1 MQKWLNKTSIMVV
14 AMIAIAVYLAWFF
27 SDIVGYVVISLII
40 ASILRTPTNYISQ
53 FQIFGLHIPRVFAI
67 GISFSILF
75 GIITLFIFLFAPLVA
90 TQFKAIESIDVEKK
104 MTEIKMTMAK
114 ARAEKQSSFLTE
126 AEDLMQ
132 NYSIIKKDSNSMI
145 EAIRTGYM
153 LKKKDLAD
161 FRVGSVVSN
170 LLTFTSSFF
179 ITLIAV
185 LFITFFFLY
194 EKGSI
199 RKYILSLIP
208 NRYFEVTIVAVTK
221 VEKLLANYL
230 LGIFLQMIS
239 IFSIASF
246 GLILLD
252 VEYAVTIAAFAAVVN
267 LIPFLGPLLGSLF
280 GIIVSLSTM
289 QPLDDAFVLIAKV
302 AVVFGVVQLADNLF
316 LQPLIFSRSVKAHPL
331 EIFLTIFVGATI
343 GGAVGMI
350 FAIPAYTI
358 LKVSSAE
365 LMRGYR
371 DYRVFRGEY

>member
-1 MQKWLNKTSIMVV
+1 MQKWLNKTSIMIV
-14 AMIAIAVYLAWFF
+14 AIIAIVIYLAWFF
-27 SDIVGYVVISLII
+27 SNIVGYVVISLII

-67 GISFSILF
+67 GISFSVLF
-75 GIITLFIFLFAPLVA
+75 GIITLFIYLFAPLVQ
-90 TQFKAIESIDVEKK
+90 TQFQAIESIDIEEKLMNVEIG
-104 MTEIKMTMAK
+104 MDSVRNEGN
-114 ARAEKQSSFLTE
+114 SNFLT
-126 AEDLMQ
+126 ASEDLLK
-132 NYSIIKKDSNSMI
+132 NYRIIKQDSGVVDIARSYALDNN
-145 EAIRTGYM
+145 G
-153 LKKKDLAD
+153 LAD
-161 FRVGSVVSN
+161 LKIGSILN
-170 LLTFTSSFF
+170 DLLTFTSSFF

-199 RKYILSLIP
+199 RKYFLSLIP

-221 VEKLLANYL
+221 VEKLLASYL

-246 GLILLD
+246 GLILMD

-267 LIPFLGPLLGSLF
+267 LIPFLGPLLGALF
-280 GIIVSLSTM
+280 GILVSLSTIGV
-289 QPLDDAFVLIAKV
+289 QDDSMIIVAKV

-331 EIFLTIFVGATI
+331 EIFLTVFVGATI
-343 GGAVGMI
+343 AGAIGMI

-371 DYRVFRGEY
+371 EYRVFRIGY

>member
-302 AVVFGVVQLADNLF
+302 AVVF
-316 LQPLIFSRSVKAHPL
+316 
-331 EIFLTIFVGATI
+331 
-343 GGAVGMI
+343 
-350 FAIPAYTI
+350 
-358 LKVSSAE
+358 
-365 LMRGYR
+365 
-371 DYRVFRGEY
+371 